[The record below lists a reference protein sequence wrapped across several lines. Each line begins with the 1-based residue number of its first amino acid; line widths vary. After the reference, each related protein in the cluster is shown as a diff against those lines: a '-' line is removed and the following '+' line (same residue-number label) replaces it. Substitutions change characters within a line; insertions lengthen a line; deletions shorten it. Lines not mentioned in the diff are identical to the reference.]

1 MCDPKKR
8 VVVVEPHPIVRERL
22 AELIGEEEGMEF
34 CGEADDLKGGLA
46 LISTVRP
53 DLAVVGIALRG
64 SNGLDLIKQVRASA
78 LPTAILVLS
87 MYEESV
93 YARRVIAKGAMGYIS
108 ENCTSLEI
116 MAAIRQVL
124 SGKIYLSPAMTD
136 MVLHTLSTSHIAG
149 PVGRSLNQLSDR
161 ELAVLE
167 KIGQG
172 QDSRQIAKALGVGT
186 ASVDTYRARI
196 KEKLNLRNAFE
207 LISFAIRYFHD
218 LP

>member
-1 MCDPKKR
+1 MSDPKKR

-34 CGEADDLKGGLA
+34 CGEADDVNGGLA
-46 LISTVRP
+46 LISSACP
-53 DLAVVGIALRG
+53 NLAVVGIALKG
-64 SNGLDLIKQVRASA
+64 SNGMDLIKQVRAWA

-93 YARRVIAKGAMGYIS
+93 YARRVIANGAMGYIS
-108 ENCTSLEI
+108 ENCSSLEI
-116 MAAIRQVL
+116 MAAIRHVL
-124 SGKIYLSPAMTD
+124 DGKIYLSPAMTD
-136 MVLHTLSTSHIAG
+136 MVLHTLSASSIAA
-149 PVGRSLNQLSDR
+149 PIGRSINQLSDR

-172 QDSRQIAKALGVGT
+172 QNSRQIAKALGVG
-186 ASVDTYRARI
+186 APSVDTYRARI

-207 LISFAIRYFHD
+207 LTSFAIRYFHN
-218 LP
+218 LQ

>member
-1 MCDPKKR
+1 MCDPTKR

-22 AELIGEEEGMEF
+22 AELIGEEEGMTF
-34 CGEADDLKGGLA
+34 CGEADNLKGGLA
-46 LISTVRP
+46 LIDSVRP
-53 DLAVVGIALRG
+53 DLAVVGIALKG
-64 SNGLDLIKQVRASA
+64 SNGMDLIKQARTLA
-78 LPTAILVLS
+78 PQTAILVLS

-93 YARRVIAKGAMGYIS
+93 YARRVIAAGAKGYIS

-116 MAAIRQVL
+116 MAAVRQVL
-124 SGKIYLSPAMTD
+124 GGKIYLSPAMTD
-136 MVLHTLSTSHIAG
+136 MILHSLSASHIAA
-149 PVGRSLNQLSDR
+149 PIGRSLSQLSDR

-207 LISFAIRYFHD
+207 LMSFAIRYFYD

>member
-22 AELIGEEEGMEF
+22 AELIGEEDGMEF

-46 LISTVRP
+46 LICSVRP

-136 MVLHTLSTSHIAG
+136 MVLHTLTTSHIAG

-207 LISFAIRYFHD
+207 LMSFAIRYFHD

>member
-1 MCDPKKR
+1 MSEPKKR

-46 LISTVRP
+46 LMTSTRP
-53 DLAVVGIALRG
+53 DLAVVGIALKG
-64 SNGLDLIKQVRASA
+64 SNGLDLIKQARALA

-93 YARRVIAKGAMGYIS
+93 YARRVIANGAMGYIS

>member
-1 MCDPKKR
+1 MSDPKKR

-34 CGEADDLKGGLA
+34 CGEADNAKGGLA
-46 LISTVRP
+46 LIDSARP
-53 DLAVVGIALRG
+53 DLAVVGIALKG
-64 SNGLDLIKQVRASA
+64 SNGMDLIKQVRASA

-93 YARRVIAKGAMGYIS
+93 YARRVIANGARGYIS
-108 ENCTSLEI
+108 ESCTSLEI
-116 MAAIRQVL
+116 MAAIRHVL
-124 SGKIYLSPAMTD
+124 DGKIYLSPAMTD
-136 MVLHTLSTSHIAG
+136 VVLHTLSASPIAA
-149 PVGRSLNQLSDR
+149 PTGRSPNQLSDR

-172 QDSRQIAKALGVGT
+172 QNSRQIAKALGVGT

-207 LISFAIRYFHD
+207 LTSFAIRYFHN
-218 LP
+218 LQ